1 MGKVNSF
8 FKLLTF
14 AALIAGFIL
23 LNDAWNNGAFSIDQI
38 YKFYDDSA
46 SKDPGLYSAQKFVLA
61 NAVIRGA
68 GSNLVHLEKTLHE
81 TFSECTGTIFLQLI
95 LSNIVGG
102 SIAFWFVSHVRPS
115 KKVGISSYKILR
127 PFNDL
132 MSSAPLLHGTV
143 FRLLPIP
150 FRPIINFLL
159 GITNI
164 TFSQYVKTAALA
176 SLFETMTWEA
186 IKGIVHQIQDSKYR
200 VSQSLIAQRC
210 V

>member
-1 MGKVNSF
+1 M
-8 FKLLTF
+8 
-14 AALIAGFIL
+14 
-23 LNDAWNNGAFSIDQI
+23 
-38 YKFYDDSA
+38 
-46 SKDPGLYSAQKFVLA
+46 
-61 NAVIRGA
+61 
-68 GSNLVHLEKTLHE
+68 HE

-115 KKVGISSYKILR
+115 KKVGISAYKILR

-186 IKGIVHQIQDSKYR
+186 LKGIVHQIQDSKYR
-200 VSQSLIAQRC
+200 VSQSLIAHSDFYICEC
-210 V
+210 VGQVATGFFIFSFLMAIWIRKMGPTKSPL